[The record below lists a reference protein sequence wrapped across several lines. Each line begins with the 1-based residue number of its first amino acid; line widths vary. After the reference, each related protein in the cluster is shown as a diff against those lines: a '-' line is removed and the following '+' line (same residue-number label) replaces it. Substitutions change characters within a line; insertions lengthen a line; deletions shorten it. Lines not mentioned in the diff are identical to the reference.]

1 MKFFFSIVAITLVL
15 SSCSDEVPL
24 VSNNSSDAGENVE
37 IEVKD
42 GYLIF
47 SSDSVF
53 KRTIEA
59 IQSQEDDPSETR
71 ASSCLNNE
79 LPNVEGF
86 KSIASL
92 QKELARQS
100 TRSSGSEYESDAD
113 DEEMSLDEYNAMKA
127 EDLLIDPSLTEVMDT
142 TLRIQISDRL
152 YKVTKYGTFS
162 VDTNNEASLYDE
174 IAKFDTT
181 LVRNVE
187 NGQTIMLNN
196 GVSFTNTYGN
206 RSIESENLQI
216 DPQEVSTRAIESTN
230 GINLQQGYNTLD
242 FKWKNHS
249 VWQKFWD
256 TVSGK
261 DVYRENSFDK
271 KHRVQVEVF
280 NVNYQFYASAGLKVK
295 MQKRKKFL
303 FAKYWVSDTAEK
315 IAVGFN
321 CVTGKLTF
329 NNPASY
335 SSFAPSPNGAWK
347 SFKSTLNDQIHDF
360 VYTEVNASRIPILK
374 SWCNASDKI
383 YLCLPKI
390 NIATSIGDHVYKLE
404 YPTKDVLQSMY
415 NLPAKLACVPL
426 NSLTGK
432 VFASIEKKITPKDP
446 RIAYYIWGNSEYTFD
461 KARPYIMGV
470 KEYGSQKSK
479 TVRFSQSFGL
489 NYTSGLI
496 TPFLPDKF
504 SIKNID
510 CFGAVKYNGNWKG
523 VRFVGDKHVW

>member
-206 RSIESENLQI
+206 R
-216 DPQEVSTRAIESTN
+216 R
-230 GINLQQGYNTLD
+230 
-242 FKWKNHS
+242 
-249 VWQKFWD
+249 
-256 TVSGK
+256 
-261 DVYRENSFDK
+261 
-271 KHRVQVEVF
+271 
-280 NVNYQFYASAGLKVK
+280 
-295 MQKRKKFL
+295 
-303 FAKYWVSDTAEK
+303 
-315 IAVGFN
+315 
-321 CVTGKLTF
+321 
-329 NNPASY
+329 
-335 SSFAPSPNGAWK
+335 
-347 SFKSTLNDQIHDF
+347 
-360 VYTEVNASRIPILK
+360 
-374 SWCNASDKI
+374 
-383 YLCLPKI
+383 
-390 NIATSIGDHVYKLE
+390 
-404 YPTKDVLQSMY
+404 
-415 NLPAKLACVPL
+415 
-426 NSLTGK
+426 
-432 VFASIEKKITPKDP
+432 
-446 RIAYYIWGNSEYTFD
+446 
-461 KARPYIMGV
+461 
-470 KEYGSQKSK
+470 
-479 TVRFSQSFGL
+479 
-489 NYTSGLI
+489 
-496 TPFLPDKF
+496 
-504 SIKNID
+504 
-510 CFGAVKYNGNWKG
+510 
-523 VRFVGDKHVW
+523 

>member
-1 MKFFFSIVAITLVL
+1 MIYIYSNNGNIVFSEAKNISGEGTVTINVQDLETGNYSLDIIL
-15 SSCSDEVPL
+15 
-24 VSNNSSDAGENVE
+24 NNSSDAGENVE

-271 KHRVQVEVF
+271 KHRVQAEVF

-295 MQKRKKFL
+295 MQKRKKGPRGIVRGGRMPL
-303 FAKYWVSDTAEK
+303 
-315 IAVGFN
+315 
-321 CVTGKLTF
+321 
-329 NNPASY
+329 
-335 SSFAPSPNGAWK
+335 PN
-347 SFKSTLNDQIHDF
+347 Q
-360 VYTEVNASRIPILK
+360 R
-374 SWCNASDKI
+374 
-383 YLCLPKI
+383 
-390 NIATSIGDHVYKLE
+390 
-404 YPTKDVLQSMY
+404 
-415 NLPAKLACVPL
+415 
-426 NSLTGK
+426 
-432 VFASIEKKITPKDP
+432 
-446 RIAYYIWGNSEYTFD
+446 R
-461 KARPYIMGV
+461 
-470 KEYGSQKSK
+470 
-479 TVRFSQSFGL
+479 
-489 NYTSGLI
+489 
-496 TPFLPDKF
+496 
-504 SIKNID
+504 
-510 CFGAVKYNGNWKG
+510 
-523 VRFVGDKHVW
+523 